1 MDRSFHGEN
10 RQTLYRTLAEDSLF
24 VCFAGRA
31 LPQSA
36 DAEYPFFAN
45 RNFAYLTGL
54 DGAEVHDFVLMAQ
67 KTGEA
72 VTETLFV
79 LPPDPM
85 AERWTGRR
93 LKPEEITARSGISAI
108 RPAEDFSAAFHAAA
122 ASGKYRTLTLDL
134 WKKNQD
140 DPDRE
145 AERFASLVQTRYPF
159 LRIENCHR
167 QLCAQRTIKAPCEI
181 AAMREAMKATRAG
194 IEAMMRASR
203 PGMYEYE
210 YKAVF
215 DHALTSRGIL
225 TPAFPS
231 IIAAGQNNFCIHY
244 YSYTGQAQAGD
255 LVLNDVG
262 AAWDGM
268 CTDVSRSWPCCGKF
282 SPRQRQL
289 YDCAF
294 RTSQHMFSVIRPG
307 MPMADVD
314 RLCHR
319 YCGGLLREIG
329 LLGRDEAPEK
339 YMWHGGAHH
348 VGWDVHDQ
356 VDPER
361 PVSAGMVFCV
371 DVGIYVEEWGIGF
384 RLEDN
389 CLVTEDGCVNLSA
402 EIPRSAG
409 EIEAFMAASANY

>member
-1 MDRSFHGEN
+1 MERSFHIRN
-10 RQTLYRTLAEDSLF
+10 RQELYRTIPDHSLF
-24 VCFAGRA
+24 VCFAGRI

-54 DGAEVHDFVLMAQ
+54 DGAEVHDFVFLAR
-67 KTGEA
+67 KEGEA
-72 VTETLFV
+72 VEETVFA
-79 LPPDPM
+79 LPPDAM

-93 LKPEEITARSGISAI
+93 LKEDEIRSRSGVE
-108 RPAEDFSAAFHAAA
+108 RVLPAERFSAVFHAAA
-122 ASGKYRTLTLDL
+122 ERSRTVVLDL
-134 WKKNQD
+134 WKKSPE
-140 DPDRE
+140 DPDTE
-145 AERFASLVQTRYPF
+145 AFRFAARVGRDYPW
-159 LRIENCHR
+159 LGIENCHR
-167 QLCAQRTIKAPCEI
+167 QLCAQRTIKSPEEI
-181 AAMREAMKATRAG
+181 AAIRRAEEITKAG

-203 PGMYEYE
+203 PGLYEYQ

-215 DHALTSRGIL
+215 DHALADRGVL

-231 IIAAGQNNFCIHY
+231 IIAAGENNFCIHY
-244 YSYTGQAQAGD
+244 YSYTGQARDGD
-255 LVLNDVG
+255 LILNDVG

-268 CTDVSRSWPCCGKF
+268 CTDVSRSWPCSGIF
-282 SPRQRQL
+282 SPRQRTL
-289 YDCAF
+289 YQCAYQ
-294 RTSQHMFSVIRPG
+294 TSQHMFEIIRPG

-329 LLGRDEAPEK
+329 LLGEDEAPEK

-356 VDPER
+356 VDMAM

-389 CLVTEDGCVNLSA
+389 CLVTEDGCENLSA
-402 EIPRSAG
+402 AIPRSI
-409 EIEAFMAASANY
+409 EDIEAFMAAR

>member
-1 MDRSFHGEN
+1 MERGFHEKN
-10 RQTLYRTLAEDSLF
+10 RNTLYGEIPEGTLF
-24 VCFAGRA
+24 VCFAGRV

-36 DAEYPFFAN
+36 DAEYAYFAN

-54 DGAEVHDFVLMAQ
+54 DGAEVHDFVLLAK
-67 KTGEA
+67 KTEA
-72 VTETLFV
+72 GVEETMFA

-93 LKPEEITARSGISAI
+93 LKPEEITERSGVTDILPVE
-108 RPAEDFSAAFHAAA
+108 RFSAVFQTAVMT
-122 ASGKYRTLTLDL
+122 GKYQVLALDL
-134 WKKNQD
+134 WKKSPD
-140 DPDRE
+140 DPDGE
-145 AERFASLVQTRYPF
+145 AHRFADWAAEQYPF
-159 LRIENCHR
+159 LKIKNCHR

-181 AAMREAMKATRAG
+181 EAMKKAMTVTKAG

-203 PGMYEYE
+203 PGMYEYQ
-210 YKAVF
+210 YKAEF
-215 DHALTSRGIL
+215 DYALAVRGVPV
-225 TPAFPS
+225 PAFPS
-231 IIAAGQNNFCIHY
+231 IIAAGENNFCIHY
-244 YSYTGQAQAGD
+244 YSCAGQAQEGD
-255 LVLNDVG
+255 MVLNDVG

-268 CTDVSRSWPCCGKF
+268 CTDVSRGWPCNGKF

-289 YDCAF
+289 YECAY
-294 RTSQHMFSVIRPG
+294 RTSQHMFSIIRPG

-314 RLCHR
+314 RLCHQ

-329 LLGRDEAPEK
+329 LLGEEEAPEK

-356 VDPER
+356 VDMTR
-361 PVSAGMVFCV
+361 PVAAGMVFCV

-402 EIPRSAG
+402 EIPRSVE
-409 EIEAFMAASANY
+409 EIEAFMVGR

>member
-1 MDRSFHGEN
+1 MEAVFHQEN
-10 RQTLYRTLAEDSLF
+10 RRELYQALPENCLF
-24 VCFAGRA
+24 VCFAGRL

-45 RNFAYLTGL
+45 RNFVYLTGL
-54 DGAEVHDFVLMAQ
+54 DGAEVHDFVLLAK
-67 KTGEA
+67 KTGDGVE
-72 VTETLFV
+72 ETLFV
-79 LPPDPM
+79 LPPDAM

-93 LKPEEITARSGISAI
+93 LKQPEITARSGVEHLL
-108 RPAEDFSAAFHAAA
+108 PVEKFEAAFHAAA
-122 ASGKYRTLTLDL
+122 MSGKFRTLALDL
-134 WKKNQD
+134 WKKSPE
-140 DPDRE
+140 DPDPE
-145 AERFASLVQTRYPF
+145 AYRFAARGARDYPF
-159 LRIENCHR
+159 LSVENCHR
-167 QLCAQRTIKAPCEI
+167 QLCAQRTIKKPCEI
-181 AAMREAMKATRAG
+181 EAMKRAMTVTRAG

-210 YKAVF
+210 LKAEF
-215 DHALTSRGIL
+215 DRELTRRGVL
-225 TPAFPS
+225 APAFAS
-231 IIAAGQNNFCIHY
+231 IIAAGENNFCIHY
-244 YSYTGQAQAGD
+244 YSYTGQAKDGD
-255 LVLNDVG
+255 LVLSDVG
-262 AAWDGM
+262 AAWGGM
-268 CTDVSRSWPCCGKF
+268 CTDVSRSWPCNGTF

-289 YDCAF
+289 YECAYK
-294 RTSQHMFSVIRPG
+294 TSQHMFSIIRPG

-314 RLCHR
+314 RICHQ

-329 LLGRDEAPEK
+329 LLGEDEAPEK

-356 VDPER
+356 VDMTR

-402 EIPRSAG
+402 DIPRSME
-409 EIEAFMAASANY
+409 EIEAFMAAR

>member
-1 MDRSFHGEN
+1 MDRAFHEEN
-10 RQTLYRTLAEDSLF
+10 RKELYRSLEEGTLF
-24 VCFAGRA
+24 VYFAGRV

-45 RNFAYLTGL
+45 RNFVYLTGL
-54 DGAEVHDFVLMAQ
+54 DGAEVHDFIFLAK
-67 KTGEA
+67 KTGTGVEEA
-72 VTETLFV
+72 VFA

-93 LKPEEITARSGISAI
+93 LKPEEITARSGVETVLPLNRFTGI
-108 RPAEDFSAAFHAAA
+108 FHTDAL
-122 ASGKYRTLTLDL
+122 SGNYHALALDL
-134 WKKNQD
+134 WKKNPE
-140 DPDRE
+140 DPDSE
-145 AERFASLVQTRYPF
+145 AYRFAARVTKDYIPLQ
-159 LRIENCHR
+159 IKNCHKH
-167 QLCAQRTIKAPCEI
+167 LCSQRTIKKPCEI
-181 AAMREAMKATRAG
+181 EAMKKAMTVTKAG
-194 IEAMMRASR
+194 IEAMMKASR

-210 YKAVF
+210 YKAEF
-215 DHALTSRGIL
+215 DRELTRRGIL
-225 TPAFPS
+225 APAFTS

-244 YSYTGQAQAGD
+244 YSYTGQAQDGD

-268 CTDVSRSWPCCGKF
+268 CTDVSRSWPCNGKF

-289 YDCAF
+289 YECAY
-294 RTSQHMFSVIRPG
+294 RTSQHMFSIIKPG

-314 RLCHR
+314 KLCHQ

-329 LLGRDEAPEK
+329 LLGGDEAPEK

-356 VDPER
+356 VDMTR
-361 PVSAGMVFCV
+361 PVAAGMVFCV
-371 DVGIYVEEWGIGF
+371 DVGIYVEECGIGF

-402 EIPRSAG
+402 DIPRSIG
-409 EIEAFMAASANY
+409 EIEAFMAK

>member
-1 MDRSFHGEN
+1 MERSFHEEN
-10 RQTLYRTLAEDSLF
+10 RRKLYDALPERSLF
-24 VCFAGRA
+24 VCFAGQA

-36 DAEYPFFAN
+36 DAEYAYFAN
-45 RNFAYLTGL
+45 RNFAYLSGL
-54 DGAEVHDFVLMAQ
+54 DGAEVRDFILLAR
-67 KTGEA
+67 KTDAGVE
-72 VTETLFV
+72 ETVFA

-93 LKPEEITARSGISAI
+93 LKPEEITERSGVTAVL
-108 RPAEDFSAAFHAAA
+108 PLEQFETVFHTAAM
-122 ASGKYRTLTLDL
+122 SGQYRVLALDL
-134 WKKNQD
+134 WKK
-140 DPDRE
+140 DRKDHDTE
-145 AERFASLVQTRYPF
+145 AYRLAAQAGADYPF
-159 LRIENCHR
+159 LRVENCHS

-181 AAMREAMKATRAG
+181 EAMRKAMEITKAG

-210 YKAVF
+210 YKAAF
-215 DHALTSRGIL
+215 DHALTSRGVL
-225 TPAFPS
+225 VPAFPS
-231 IIAAGQNNFCIHY
+231 IIAAGENNFCIHY
-244 YSYTGQAQAGD
+244 YSYTGQAMDGD
-255 LVLNDVG
+255 MVLNDVG

-268 CTDVSRSWPCCGKF
+268 CTDVSRGWPCSGRF

-289 YDCAF
+289 YECAY
-294 RTSQHMFSVIRPG
+294 RTSQYMFSIIRPG

-314 RLCHR
+314 RLCHQ

-329 LLGRDEAPEK
+329 LLGADEAPEK

-356 VDPER
+356 VDMTR
-361 PVSAGMVFCV
+361 PVAAGMVFCV

-402 EIPRSAG
+402 GIPRSAE
-409 EIEAFMAASANY
+409 EIEAFMAEN

>member
-1 MDRSFHGEN
+1 MERSFHEN
-10 RQTLYRTLAEDSLF
+10 NRRTLYAVFPEDSLF
-24 VCFAGRA
+24 FCFAGRI

-45 RNFAYLTGL
+45 RNFVYLTGL
-54 DGAEVHDFVLMAQ
+54 DGAEVHDFVLMAK
-67 KTGEA
+67 KTGDGVE
-72 VTETLFV
+72 ETVFA

-93 LKPEEITARSGISAI
+93 LKPEEITARSGVTDI
-108 RPAEDFSAAFHAAA
+108 RSRDEFDGAFRAAVS
-122 ASGKYRTLTLDL
+122 SGKYQTVMLDL
-134 WKKNQD
+134 WKKNTG
-140 DPDRE
+140 DPDGETERLA
-145 AERFASLVQTRYPF
+145 AEVSAYPS
-159 LRIENCHR
+159 LRIENCHG

-181 AAMREAMKATRAG
+181 EAMKKAMTVTKAG

-203 PGMYEYE
+203 PGMYEYQ
-210 YKAVF
+210 YKAEF
-215 DHALTSRGIL
+215 DHALTVRGVL
-225 TPAFPS
+225 VPAFTS
-231 IIAAGQNNFCIHY
+231 IIAAGENNFCIHY
-244 YSYTGQAQAGD
+244 YSYTGQAKDGD
-255 LVLNDVG
+255 MILSDVG

-268 CTDVSRSWPCCGKF
+268 CTDVSRSWPCNGRF
-282 SPRQRQL
+282 SPRQKQL
-289 YDCAF
+289 YECAYK
-294 RTSQHMFSVIRPG
+294 TSEHMFSIIRPG

-314 RLCHR
+314 RLCHQ

-329 LLGRDEAPEK
+329 LLGADEAPEK

-356 VDPER
+356 VDMTR
-361 PVSAGMVFCV
+361 PVAAGMVFCV

-402 EIPRSAG
+402 DIPRSLE
-409 EIEAFMAASANY
+409 EIEAFMAENQYAK

>member
-1 MDRSFHGEN
+1 MDRSFHEEN
-10 RQTLYRTLAEDSLF
+10 RQTLYRTLPEDSLF
-24 VCFAGRA
+24 VCFAGRI

-54 DGAEVHDFVLMAQ
+54 DGAEVHDFVLLVQ
-67 KTGEA
+67 KTGETT
-72 VTETLFV
+72 TETLFV

-93 LKPEEITARSGISAI
+93 LKPEEISARSGVSAI
-108 RPAEDFSAAFHAAA
+108 RPTEAFPAAFHAAA
-122 ASGKYRTLTLDL
+122 SSGKYRTLTLDL
-134 WKKNQD
+134 WKKNRE

-145 AERFASLVQTRYPF
+145 AERFADQVQIRYPF

-181 AAMREAMKATRAG
+181 AAMREAMKVTKAG

-215 DHALTSRGIL
+215 DHALTSRGVL
-225 TPAFPS
+225 APAFPS

-244 YSYTGQAQAGD
+244 YSYTGQARDGD

-268 CTDVSRSWPCCGKF
+268 CTDVSRSWPCNGTF

-289 YDCAF
+289 YDCAW
-294 RTSQHMFSVIRPG
+294 RTSQHMFSIIRPG

-314 RLCHR
+314 RLCHQ

-356 VDPER
+356 VDMSR
-361 PVSAGMVFCV
+361 PVAPGMVFCV

-402 EIPRSAG
+402 DIPRSAE
-409 EIEAFMAASANY
+409 EIEAFMAASSHS